1 MRKFFAMA
9 ALSAAG
15 PLMAAAPVQDT
26 GSHMDIYY
34 SNLDFEVKT
43 GGESASIDGDGGGL
57 AFWLGNKVGLF
68 TAEIQ
73 SNKLD
78 GNVGGFK
85 VDADTRILRA
95 GMGYRLINTPPAG
108 AWIRAEYISFD
119 GDLEVEELG
128 EASDDQDGYGIHA
141 GAKLG
146 RGPFYGYGEIGRVDL
161 NDLDGMEYKV
171 GIAIQPG
178 MIGGFIEYR
187 LTDLELDNIPVD
199 EEFEDL
205 RIGVRLGF

>member
-1 MRKFFAMA
+1 MRKLFMALAMLSPAAMA
-9 ALSAAG
+9 A
-15 PLMAAAPVQDT
+15 QEQT
-26 GSHMDIYY
+26 GDHLDVYY
-34 SNLDFEVKT
+34 SNLDFEVET
-43 GGESASIDGDGGGL
+43 GGESASIDGDGGGI

-85 VDADTRILRA
+85 VDADTRIIRA
-95 GMGYRLINTPPAG
+95 GMGYKLVNTPMTG

-141 GAKLG
+141 GARFG
-146 RGPFYGYGEIGRVDL
+146 RGSFYGYGEIGRVDL

-171 GIAIQPG
+171 GLAVQPG
-178 MIGGFIEYR
+178 LVGGFIEYR

-205 RIGVRLGF
+205 RIGIRLGF